1 MLFHELSTEAWIDKD
16 KMLWVH
22 FYLKPRT
29 ILTAS
34 FPHISDL
41 KYPEC
46 KTLSNFSWYPWVH
59 YHEVIMSTIL
69 NFLCIFLQE
78 VDDWFESSIQPEFV
92 VILERASLERC
103 YDQLFPAFSVVNC
116 YKREETQHKHSR
128 FWICGPIDRWAKFKL
143 TTGLYQN
150 HLIKLQIVSKALIDT
165 LNQIGQLIDS

>member
-29 ILTAS
+29 IPTTS

-78 VDDWFESSIQPEFV
+78 VDYWFESSIQPEFV

-116 YKREETQHKHSR
+116 
-128 FWICGPIDRWAKFKL
+128 GPIDRWAKFQL

-150 HLIKLQIVSKALIDT
+150 HLIKLQIVSKALIGT